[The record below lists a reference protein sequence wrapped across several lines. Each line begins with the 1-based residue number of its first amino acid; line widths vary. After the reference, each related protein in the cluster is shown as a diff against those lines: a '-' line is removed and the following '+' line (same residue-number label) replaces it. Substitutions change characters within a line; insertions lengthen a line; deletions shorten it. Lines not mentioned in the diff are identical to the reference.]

1 MYLDWIMKLVLDLLK
16 FSSYFLLNTLE
27 LDHSELLFDRL
38 RTLRHD
44 ALHKDSG
51 MTHVRLLFV
60 AEKKTEKEKK
70 LPM

>member
-1 MYLDWIMKLVLDLLK
+1 MYLDWIMKLLLDLLK
-16 FSSYFLLNTLE
+16 FSSYFLLNTWE
-27 LDHSELLFDRL
+27 LGHSELLFDRL
-38 RTLRHD
+38 RTLRDD

>member
-1 MYLDWIMKLVLDLLK
+1 MKNWCWISLNLVPI
-16 FSSYFLLNTLE
+16 FLLNTLE
-27 LDHSELLFDRL
+27 LGHSELLFDRL
-38 RTLRHD
+38 RTLRDD